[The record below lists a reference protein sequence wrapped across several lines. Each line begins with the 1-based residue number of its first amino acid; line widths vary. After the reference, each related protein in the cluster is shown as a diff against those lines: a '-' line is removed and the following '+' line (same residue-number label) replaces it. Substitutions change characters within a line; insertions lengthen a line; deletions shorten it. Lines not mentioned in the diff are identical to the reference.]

1 MVLFLEKGLLP
12 DLLTLSSVTQTF
24 PNGVTALAGIDLQV
38 KRGEFLV
45 LLGPSGCGKSTLLR
59 LIAGLEPPTDGTLA
73 WRSGQPRPGQV
84 GYVFQ
89 DPVLMPWATAL
100 ENVALPLRLRGYG
113 REAAGLAQDAL
124 AQVGLAEFAGARPRA
139 LSGGMRMRVSIARAL
154 VSRPVLLLMDEPFA
168 ALDEF
173 TRHKLQ
179 DQCLALTAE
188 LGCTTVFVTHSL
200 YEAAYL
206 ATRVVVLSPRPGRI
220 AAELPG
226 AAGART
232 REGSAFA
239 ARVAALTHA
248 VRRME
253 AAP

>member
-1 MVLFLEKGLLP
+1 M
-12 DLLTLSSVTQTF
+12 
-24 PNGVTALAGIDLQV
+24 ALADIDLQV
-38 KRGEFLV
+38 QRGEFLV

-59 LIAGLEPPTDGTLA
+59 LMAGLDQPSAGTLT
-73 WRSGQPRPGQV
+73 WTGPQPRPGEL
-84 GYVFQ
+84 GFVFQ

-113 REAAGLAQDAL
+113 RDAPCLARAAL
-124 AQVGLAEFAGARPRA
+124 AQVGLDGFADARPRA

-154 VSRPVLLLMDEPFA
+154 VTRPALLLMDEPFA

-173 TRHKLQ
+173 TRHRLQ
-179 DQCLALTAE
+179 DQCLTLTAE

-206 ATRVVVLSPRPGRI
+206 ASRVVVLSPRPGRI
-220 AAELPG
+220 AADISG
-226 AAGART
+226 TTGART

-239 ARVAALTHA
+239 ARVTALTHA
-248 VRRME
+248 VRRLD
-253 AAP
+253 AA

>member
-1 MVLFLEKGLLP
+1 M
-12 DLLTLSSVTQTF
+12 LTLSNVSRTF
-24 PNGVTALAGIDLQV
+24 PGGTTALEGIDLHV

-59 LIAGLEPPTDGTLA
+59 LIAGLEAPTAGEIA
-73 WRSGQPRPGQV
+73 WTRGRPRPGQL

-100 ENVALPLRLRGYG
+100 ENVALPLRLRGYR
-113 REAAGLAQDAL
+113 REAAPLAEAAL
-124 AQVGLAEFAGARPRA
+124 AQVGLEGFAGARPRT

-154 VSRPVLLLMDEPFA
+154 VSRPLLLLMDEPFA

-173 TRHKLQ
+173 TRHRLQ
-179 DQCLALTAE
+179 DQCLALTNE

-206 ATRVVVLSPRPGRI
+206 ATRVVVLSPRPGQI

-226 AAGART
+226 ATGARS
-232 REGSAFA
+232 REGSAFT

-248 VRRME
+248 VRRL
-253 AAP
+253 PDV